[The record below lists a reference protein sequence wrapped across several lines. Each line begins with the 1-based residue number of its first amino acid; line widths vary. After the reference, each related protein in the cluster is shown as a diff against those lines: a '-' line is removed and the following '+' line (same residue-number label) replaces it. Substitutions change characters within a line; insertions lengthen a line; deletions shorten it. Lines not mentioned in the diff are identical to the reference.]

1 MIIND
6 APGGV
11 VVVTQV
17 LKGIDLIENQYGI
30 KGMAYIAEEN
40 DIGSDFFH
48 FQVLTPEF
56 VLNSLCENKILNGRG
71 IFIVQNYSEELLVTE
86 INKIIQD
93 CIRPTWDEAA
103 IAINLYLSWEYYNIR
118 YITERDILA
127 SLEI

>member
-11 VVVTQV
+11 VVVTPV

-30 KGMAYIAEEN
+30 KGTAYIAEEN
-40 DIGSDFFH
+40 DIGSDCFH

-86 INKIIQD
+86 INKILQD

-103 IAINLYLSWEYYNIR
+103 IAINRYLSWEYDNIR
-118 YITERDILA
+118 YITEREILS

>member
-1 MIIND
+1 M
-6 APGGV
+6 
-11 VVVTQV
+11 
-17 LKGIDLIENQYGI
+17 KGT
-30 KGMAYIAEEN
+30 AYIAEEN
-40 DIGSDFFH
+40 DIGSDCFH

-86 INKIIQD
+86 INKILQD

-103 IAINLYLSWEYYNIR
+103 IAINRYLSWEYDNIR
-118 YITERDILA
+118 YITEREILS